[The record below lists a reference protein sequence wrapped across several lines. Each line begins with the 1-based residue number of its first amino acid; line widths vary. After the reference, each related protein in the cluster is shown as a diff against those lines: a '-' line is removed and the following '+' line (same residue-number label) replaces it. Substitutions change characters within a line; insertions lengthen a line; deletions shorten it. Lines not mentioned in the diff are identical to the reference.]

1 MVVAGV
7 RPPVKRVVRKNKGE
21 YEMNRRNANTIGCC
35 ARERPE
41 TLKAFFEE
49 MLRNIRHQ
57 IRLLLQ
63 QLACDLFVCEAQH
76 Q

>member
-41 TLKAFFEE
+41 SL
-49 MLRNIRHQ
+49 LRGN
-57 IRLLLQ
+57 
-63 QLACDLFVCEAQH
+63 VT
-76 Q
+76 